1 MKKNNNSYLKHGRGF
16 FFYAGHLTNVVK
28 VEGEGAHTKRIEQ
41 PTTQTRKGKGNEV
54 LCHAY
59 LS

>member
-1 MKKNNNSYLKHGRGF
+1 MAGAF

-28 VEGEGAHTKRIEQ
+28 VEGGGAHTKRIEQ

>member
-1 MKKNNNSYLKHGRGF
+1 MKKQQQQLFKAWQGL

-28 VEGEGAHTKRIEQ
+28 VEGGGAQTKRIEQ

>member
-1 MKKNNNSYLKHGRGF
+1 MHSVYNEKNNSYLKHGRG

-28 VEGEGAHTKRIEQ
+28 VEGGGAHTKRIEQ

-54 LCHAY
+54 P
-59 LS
+59 